1 MYDAKTKIDLI
12 IEVWERLDCES
23 VGAKEILAIEQAVRE
38 RFGPAAV
45 ESPMV
50 IARLLADEGAELR
63 HSEIMDLY
71 VERSSDRPYDAA
83 FRNIL
88 KLGDLRSAA
97 ASVKQIES
105 LRRNYA
111 ASGDR
116 EGLRLLRELVID
128 AKNELTV
135 SSKSSRSSDTEKR
148 MRSEISEWL
157 AVWLNT
163 PEIFDQWL
171 SLRKRSA
178 EFKNTF
184 GEEKL

>member
-1 MYDAKTKIDLI
+1 MYDAKTKLDLI

-23 VGAKEILAIEQAVRE
+23 VGAKEILAIENAVRE

-63 HSEIMDLY
+63 HSEIMALY
-71 VERSSDRPYDAA
+71 VERRSDRPYDAA

-88 KLGDLRSAA
+88 NLDDLRTAA
-97 ASVKQIES
+97 ASIKHLES
-105 LRRNYA
+105 LRRNYTS
-111 ASGDR
+111 SGDR
-116 EGLRLLRELVID
+116 EGLRLLRERVIA
-128 AKNELTV
+128 AKNDLTAPPKG
-135 SSKSSRSSDTEKR
+135 SKSSAAERR
-148 MRSEISEWL
+148 MRAEISEWL

-178 EFKNTF
+178 EFNKTF
-184 GEEKL
+184 GDERS

>member
-23 VGAKEILAIEQAVRE
+23 VGAKEIIAIEEAVRE

-88 KLGDLRSAA
+88 KLSDLRSAA
-97 ASVKQIES
+97 ASIKRIEA
-105 LRRNYA
+105 LRLNYA

-116 EGLRLLRELVID
+116 EGLRLLRELVI
-128 AKNELTV
+128 AGKNESAAL
-135 SSKSSRSSDTEKR
+135 SMNAKSAPPDRR